1 MKNSSQ
7 KDVCARIAQVRIELA
22 GPRGKAAFAKQLGL
36 SPSTYDYYESSRL
49 PPVDV
54 LVRIA
59 ELAAIDLRWL
69 ITGEQAGQAIPA
81 DHPILR
87 RAAELLSRS
96 PSAAA
101 SLAAFMDILDQALK
115 FPAKPQESVVP
126 AEAEQA
132 GGLHAPEAASAGREP
147 PQPSPRQARKDWVPI
162 LGRSAAGL
170 AQFWSTRDAQA
181 GVTALSDLIARHVG
195 WSPRQ
200 AQSVELTGETGSDVV
215 QLITLRSPR
224 EGELAEYL
232 AAASIKA
239 RFGDAFALRI
249 DGDSMSPD
257 IRHGDLVLLSP
268 SAPAADGR
276 PAVVQLRG
284 QIGVTCKLYRRE
296 GRDVHLIPLN
306 ERLEAQ
312 TFPDGQVEW
321 ALRVLARVRVG
332 P

>member
-1 MKNSSQ
+1 MKDSSH
-7 KDVCARIAQVRIELA
+7 KEVCARIAQVRLELA

-59 ELAAIDLRWL
+59 ELASIDLRWL
-69 ITGEQAGQAIPA
+69 ITGEQTGQTVPA

-115 FPAKPQESVVP
+115 FPAKPQNSVVP

-132 GGLHAPEAASAGREP
+132 GGRQAPQAASAGLESP
-147 PQPSPRQARKDWVPI
+147 LPSPRQAQEDWVPI

-181 GVTALSDLIARHVG
+181 GVTALSDLIACHVG

-232 AAASIKA
+232 AAANIKA

-257 IRHGDLVLLSP
+257 IRHGDLVVLSP

-306 ERLEAQ
+306 ERLETQ
-312 TFPDGQVEW
+312 SFPDEKVEW
-321 ALRVLARVRVG
+321 ALRVLARVRAG
-332 P
+332 S